1 MMKASRGVLTLVLA
15 GVLVTSLLAGCAGGG
30 AGTSGGS
37 TGGTAASQTMKIGAV
52 ISLTGSYAAL
62 GASQKNVIDMEVAR
76 INDAG
81 GVNGRKIDVLVQD
94 DNTDAAKALT
104 AVTKLVEQ
112 DNVLAVMGA
121 SGTGQSMGMRPEIDR
136 AGVPEISMA
145 GGNAITSNFDKL
157 VFQTPWPNKLVVP
170 FVLGW
175 MVRDAAS
182 STGTA
187 GTHPIIKKV
196 AVLTDSSGYGKDGLA
211 VITAELP
218 KWHMTMVANETFNPG
233 DTDMTAQLTKIKNS
247 GADAILLWT
256 AGAEAATIA
265 KERVQLGI
273 TTPMFGGSGQGR
285 LQFIT
290 GAGSAADGVTFG
302 TGKIL
307 VPSSFGTAP
316 NRAVA
321 EDFVARY
328 QAKYG
333 KAPDIFAAHAYDALN
348 IIVEAL
354 KRAGANP
361 TPAAVRDEIEKTSG
375 FVGLDGTFTFSPTD
389 HNGLTSN
396 DLVMYIITG
405 GKWVLAK

>member
-1 MMKASRGVLTLVLA
+1 MTKVSRRALPLVLA
-15 GVLVTSLLAGCAGGG
+15 GVLVTALLGGCGGG
-30 AGTSGGS
+30 TTGTTGGGTSG
-37 TGGTAASQTMKIGAV
+37 TPAAEPLKIGAV

-62 GASQKNVIDMEVAR
+62 GASQKDVIDMEVAR
-76 INDAG
+76 INAAG
-81 GVNGRKIDVLVQD
+81 GVSGRKIDVLVED

-104 AVTKLVEQ
+104 AVTKLIEQ
-112 DNVLAVMGA
+112 DKVLAVMGA

-145 GGNAITSNFDKL
+145 GGNAITTNFDKL

-170 FVLGW
+170 FVLNW
-175 MVRDAAS
+175 MAWPPRHSMEATTVY
-182 STGTA
+182 
-187 GTHPIIKKV
+187 KKI
-196 AVLTDSSGYGKDGLA
+196 AVITDSTGYGKDGLA
-211 VITAELP
+211 VITAKLP
-218 KWHMTMVANETFNPG
+218 KFGMTMVANETFNPG

-247 GADAILLWT
+247 GADAILMWT

-273 TTPMFGGSGQGR
+273 TMPLFGGSGQGR
-285 LQFIT
+285 LQFIM
-290 GAGSAADGVTFG
+290 GAGTAAEGVTFG

-307 VPSSFGTAP
+307 VPSSFATMP

-321 EDFVARY
+321 DDFVSRY

-333 KAPDIFAAHAYDALN
+333 HAPDIFAAHAYDALHLT
-348 IIVEAL
+348 VEAM
-354 KRAGANP
+354 KRAGADP
-361 TPAAVRDEIEKTSG
+361 TPAAIRDQIEKTSG

-389 HNGLTSN
+389 HNGLPSN
-396 DLVMYIITG
+396 DLVMYTITG